1 MKVILINGS
10 PHADGST
17 NRALVEVARELNKE
31 GIETEIIQVGQRMY
45 SLWILL
51 SNRKMCF

>member
-31 GIETEIIQVGQRMY
+31 G
-45 SLWILL
+45 
-51 SNRKMCF
+51 